1 MKFSID
7 RDALLK
13 PLQLVCGA
21 VERRHNLP
29 ILANLLVEVSGH
41 SLKLTGTDL
50 EVELVGQAVIHGDI
64 EEGRTTVP
72 AKKLL
77 DIVKSLPEQSEL
89 KVEQQD
95 NKWLLR
101 SGRSRFSLATLPAE
115 EYPNVE
121 AFQAEIEFTLK
132 QGVLKS
138 LIDAT
143 QFSMANQDVRYYL
156 NGLLLETEGN
166 VLRAIATDG
175 HRLALSH
182 RTIDAQLPEKQVIVP
197 RKGVM
202 EMARLL
208 EADDLDITIAIG
220 DNAIR
225 ATNSTTVFTSKLV
238 DGRFP
243 DYRRVLPKGGDK
255 IVIASRNHFKQALT
269 RASILSN
276 EKFRGVR
283 IQLEAGLLK
292 ITANNPEQ
300 EEAEEIID
308 VDYNNQPLEIG
319 FNVSYLLDVLNN
331 LKSDDVR
338 ITLIDGNSSALLE
351 NHLEEDSMYVVMPVS
366 YTHLTLPTKA

>member
-21 VERRHNLP
+21 VEKRNNSP
-29 ILANLLVEVSGH
+29 ILANLLVEVSGN

-50 EVELVGQAVIHGDI
+50 EVELVGEASVNGEVQEDK
-64 EEGRTTVP
+64 TTVP

-77 DIVKSLPEQSEL
+77 DIVKSLPDQSEL
-89 KVEQQD
+89 YVEQQD

-101 SGRSRFSLATLPAE
+101 SGRSRFSLATLPAD
-115 EYPNVE
+115 EYPN
-121 AFQAEIEFTLK
+121 IDSFTADINF
-132 QGVLKS
+132 S
-138 LIDAT
+138 LAQSTLRSVIDST

-156 NGLLLETEGN
+156 NGLLLETDGS
-166 VLRAIATDG
+166 VLRAVATDG

-182 RTIDAQLPEKQVIVP
+182 RTVEASLPEKQVIVP
-197 RKGVM
+197 RKGVV
-202 EMARLL
+202 EMVRLL
-208 EADDLDITIAIG
+208 DQDAQQVTISIG
-220 DNAIR
+220 ENAIR
-225 ATNSTTVFTSKLV
+225 IATDTAQLTSKLV

-243 DYRRVLPKGGDK
+243 EYERVLPKGGDK
-255 IVIASRNHFKQALT
+255 IVIASRNQLKQALL

-283 IQLEAGLLK
+283 IQLENNLLK

-308 VDYNNQPLEIG
+308 VEYDNQTLEIG
-319 FNVSYLLDVLNN
+319 FNVSYLLDVLNHI
-331 LKSDDVR
+331 SADDVR
-338 ITLIDGNSSALLE
+338 ITLIDNNSSALIE
-351 NHLEEDSMYVVMPVS
+351 NHEAEDSMYVVMPMR
-366 YTHLTLPTKA
+366 L

>member
-29 ILANLLVEVSGH
+29 ILANVLVEVSGH

-50 EVELVGQAVIHGDI
+50 EVELVGQAELQGDV

-77 DIVKSLPEQSEL
+77 DIVKSLPDQVEL
-89 KVEQQD
+89 KIEHQE
-95 NKWLLR
+95 NRWLLR
-101 SGRSRFSLATLPAE
+101 SGRSRFTLATLPAE

-121 AFQAEIEFTLK
+121 AFQADINFTLK
-132 QGVLKS
+132 QGTLKS

-166 VLRAIATDG
+166 ILRTIATDG

-182 RTIDAQLPEKQVIVP
+182 RMIEASLPEKQVIVP

-202 EMARLL
+202 ELVRLI
-208 EADDLDITIAIG
+208 EDEEQEISIAIG

-225 ATNSTTVFTSKLV
+225 ATTPTAVFTSKLV

-255 IVIASRNHFKQALT
+255 IVIASRGQLKQALM

-283 IQLEAGLLK
+283 IQLEQNLLK

-308 VDYNNQPLEIG
+308 VEYENQELEMG
-319 FNVSYLLDVLNN
+319 FNVSYLLDVLNS
-331 LKSDDVR
+331 LRSDDVR
-338 ITLIDGNSSALLE
+338 ITLIDGNSSALIE
-351 NHLEEDSMYVVMPVS
+351 NHVEEDSMYVVMPMR
-366 YTHLTLPTKA
+366 L

>member
-1 MKFSID
+1 M
-7 RDALLK
+7 
-13 PLQLVCGA
+13 
-21 VERRHNLP
+21 
-29 ILANLLVEVSGH
+29 
-41 SLKLTGTDL
+41 
-50 EVELVGQAVIHGDI
+50 
-64 EEGRTTVP
+64 
-72 AKKLL
+72 
-77 DIVKSLPEQSEL
+77 
-89 KVEQQD
+89 
-95 NKWLLR
+95 LR
-101 SGRSRFSLATLPAE
+101 SGRSRFTLATLPAE

-121 AFQAEIEFTLK
+121 AFEAEIEFTLK
-132 QGVLKS
+132 QGTMKS

-182 RTIDAQLPEKQVIVP
+182 RMIEASLPEKQVIVP
-197 RKGVM
+197 RKGV
-202 EMARLL
+202 L
-208 EADDLDITIAIG
+208 ELMRSFEGDDLDVTIAIG

-225 ATNSTTVFTSKLV
+225 ATTATAVFTSKLV

-255 IVIASRNHFKQALT
+255 IVIASRQQLKQALL

-283 IQLEAGLLK
+283 VQLENNLIK

-300 EEAEEIID
+300 EEAEEILD
-308 VDYNNQPLEIG
+308 VEYENTPLEIG

-331 LKSDDVR
+331 LPSDDVR
-338 ITLIDGNSSALLE
+338 ITLIDGNSSALID
-351 NHLEEDSMYVVMPVS
+351 NHIEQDSMYVVMPMR
-366 YTHLTLPTKA
+366 L

>member
-13 PLQLVCGA
+13 PLQLVSGA

-50 EVELVGQAVIHGDI
+50 EVELVGQAQLEGEVI
-64 EEGRTTVP
+64 EGRTTVP
-72 AKKLL
+72 AKKFL
-77 DIVKSLPEQSEL
+77 DIVKSLPDQVEL
-89 KVEQQD
+89 KIEQQE
-95 NKWLLR
+95 NRLLLR
-101 SGRSRFSLATLPAE
+101 SGRSRFTLATLPAE
-115 EYPNVE
+115 EYPNVD

-132 QGVLKS
+132 QGTLKS

-166 VLRAIATDG
+166 VLRAVATDG

-182 RTIDAQLPEKQVIVP
+182 RTLADSLPEKQVIVP
-197 RKGVM
+197 RKGVL
-202 EMARLL
+202 ELQRLF
-208 EADDLDITIAIG
+208 EGEDLDVTIAIG

-225 ATNSTTVFTSKLV
+225 AITQSAVFTSKLV

-255 IVIASRNHFKQALT
+255 VVIASRHQLKQALL

-283 IQLEAGLLK
+283 VQLEQNLIK

-300 EEAEEIID
+300 EEAEEILDIEYD
-308 VDYNNQPLEIG
+308 NTPLEIG

-331 LKSDDVR
+331 LPSDDVR
-338 ITLIDGNSSALLE
+338 ITLIDGNSSALIE
-351 NHLEEDSMYVVMPVS
+351 NHIEEDSMYVVMPMR
-366 YTHLTLPTKA
+366 L

>member
-29 ILANLLVEVSGH
+29 ILANLLVEVSED

-50 EVELVGQAVIHGDI
+50 EVELVGQAAIHGEI
-64 EEGRTTVP
+64 EIGRTTVP

-115 EYPNVE
+115 DYPNVE
-121 AFQAEIEFTLK
+121 AFQADIEFSLK

-138 LIDAT
+138 IIDST

-156 NGLLLETEGN
+156 NGLLFETEGN

-182 RTIDAQLPEKQVIVP
+182 RNVDVTLPEKQVIVP
-197 RKGVM
+197 RKGVV

-208 EADDLDITIAIG
+208 ESDDQDITIAIG

-225 ATNSTTVFTSKLV
+225 AITSSAVFTSKLV

-243 DYRRVLPKGGDK
+243 DYRRVLPKGGNK
-255 IVIASRNHFKQALT
+255 VVIASRNQLKQALT

-283 IQLEAGLLK
+283 IQLEPGLLK

-308 VDYNNQPLEIG
+308 IEYDSDKLEIG

-331 LKSDDVR
+331 LASDDVR
-338 ITLIDGNSSALLE
+338 ITLIDGNSSALIE
-351 NHLEEDSMYVVMPVS
+351 NHKEEDSMYVVMPMR
-366 YTHLTLPTKA
+366 L

>member
-13 PLQLVCGA
+13 PLQLVSGA

-29 ILANLLVEVSGH
+29 ILSNLLVEVSANT
-41 SLKLTGTDL
+41 LKLTGTDL
-50 EVELVGQAVIHGDI
+50 EVELVGQAQVQGDI
-64 EEGRTTVP
+64 QEGRTTVP

-77 DIVKSLPEQSEL
+77 DIVKSLPEQTEL
-89 KVEQQD
+89 HVEQQE

-101 SGRSRFSLATLPAE
+101 CGRSRFSLATLPAE
-115 EYPNVE
+115 EYPNVD
-121 AFQAEIEFTLK
+121 AFQSDIEFTVK
-132 QGVLKS
+132 QGTIKS

-156 NGLLLETEGN
+156 NGLLIETEGS
-166 VLRAIATDG
+166 VLRTVATDG

-182 RTIDAQLPEKQVIVP
+182 RALEASLPEKQVIVP
-197 RKGVM
+197 RKGVT
-202 EMARLL
+202 ELSRLL
-208 EADDLDITIAIG
+208 DSEDQDIHIAIG

-225 ATNSTTVFTSKLV
+225 ATTATAVFTSKLV

-255 IVIASRNHFKQALT
+255 IVIASRQSFKQALT

-283 IQLEAGLLK
+283 IQLEPDLLK

-308 VDYNNQPLEIG
+308 VDYQSQPLEIS
-319 FNVSYLLDVLNN
+319 FNVSYLLDVLNS
-331 LKSDDVR
+331 LRSEDVR
-338 ITLIDGNSSALLE
+338 ITLSDSNSSALIE
-351 NHLEEDSMYVVMPVS
+351 NHVEEDSMYVVMPMR
-366 YTHLTLPTKA
+366 L

>member
-13 PLQLVCGA
+13 PLQLVSGA

-50 EVELVGQAVIHGDI
+50 EVELVGQAQLEGEVI
-64 EEGRTTVP
+64 EGRTTVP
-72 AKKLL
+72 AKKFL
-77 DIVKSLPEQSEL
+77 DIVKSLPDQVEL
-89 KVEQQD
+89 KIEQQE
-95 NKWLLR
+95 NRLLLR
-101 SGRSRFSLATLPAE
+101 SGRSRFTLATLPAE
-115 EYPNVE
+115 EYPNVD

-132 QGVLKS
+132 QGTLKS

-166 VLRAIATDG
+166 VLRAVATDG

-182 RTIDAQLPEKQVIVP
+182 RTLADSLPEKQVIVP
-197 RKGVM
+197 RKGVL
-202 EMARLL
+202 ELQRLF
-208 EADDLDITIAIG
+208 EGEDLDVTIAIG

-225 ATNSTTVFTSKLV
+225 AITQSAVFTSKLV

-255 IVIASRNHFKQALT
+255 VVIASRHLLKQALL

-283 IQLEAGLLK
+283 VQLEQNLIK

-300 EEAEEIID
+300 EEAEEILDIEYD
-308 VDYNNQPLEIG
+308 NAPLEIG

-331 LKSDDVR
+331 LPSDDVR
-338 ITLIDGNSSALLE
+338 ITLIDGNSSALIE
-351 NHLEEDSMYVVMPVS
+351 NHIEEDSMYVVMPMR
-366 YTHLTLPTKA
+366 L

>member
-13 PLQLVCGA
+13 PLQLVSGA

-29 ILANLLVEVSGH
+29 ILANLLVEVSNH
-41 SLKLTGTDL
+41 SLKMTGTDL
-50 EVELVGQAVIHGDI
+50 EVELVGSAEVSGEVQ
-64 EEGRTTVP
+64 EGRTTVP

-77 DIVKSLPEQSEL
+77 DIVKSLPEQSEI
-89 KVEQQD
+89 KIEQQE

-121 AFQAEIEFTLK
+121 SFQPSIEFSLK
-132 QGVLKS
+132 QGTLKS

-182 RTIDAQLPEKQVIVP
+182 REIAASLPENQVIVP

-202 EMARLL
+202 ELARLL
-208 EADDLDITIAIG
+208 DSEDQDIHIAIG

-225 ATNSTTVFTSKLV
+225 ATTASAVFTSKLV

-255 IVIASRNHFKQALT
+255 IVLASRNQLKQALL

-283 IQLEAGLLK
+283 VQLENALLK

-308 VDYNNQPLEIG
+308 VDYAGQPLEIG
-319 FNVSYLLDVLNN
+319 FNVSYLLDVLNG
-331 LKSDDVR
+331 LKADEVR
-338 ITLIDGNSSALLE
+338 ITLSDGNSSALIE
-351 NHLEEDSMYVVMPVS
+351 NHVEEDSMYVVMPMR
-366 YTHLTLPTKA
+366 L

>member
-7 RDALLK
+7 RDDLLK
-13 PLQLVCGA
+13 PLQLVSGA

-29 ILANLLVEVSGH
+29 ILANLLVEVSNH
-41 SLKLTGTDL
+41 SLKFTGTDL
-50 EVELVGQAVIHGDI
+50 EVELVGSAAISGDVQ
-64 EEGRTTVP
+64 EGRTTVP

-77 DIVKSLPEQSEL
+77 DIVKSLPEQSEV
-89 KVEQQD
+89 KIEQQE

-101 SGRSRFSLATLPAE
+101 CGRSRFTLATLPAE

-121 AFQAEIEFTLK
+121 SFQPNIEFSIK
-132 QGVLKS
+132 QGTLKS

-156 NGLLLETEGN
+156 NGLLFETEGN
-166 VLRAIATDG
+166 VLRTVATDG

-182 RTIDAQLPEKQVIVP
+182 RAIEASLPENQVIVP
-197 RKGVM
+197 RKGVV
-202 EMARLL
+202 ELARLL
-208 EADDLDITIAIG
+208 DADDQEISIAIG

-225 ATNSTTVFTSKLV
+225 ATTAAAVLTSKLV

-255 IVIASRNHFKQALT
+255 IVLASRNALRQALL

-283 IQLEAGLLK
+283 VQLENSLLK

-308 VDYNNQPLEIG
+308 VEYGGDALEIG
-319 FNVSYLLDVLNN
+319 FNVSYLLDVLNS

-338 ITLIDGNSSALLE
+338 ITLSDGNSSALIE
-351 NHLEEDSMYVVMPVS
+351 NHQEEDSMYVVMPMR
-366 YTHLTLPTKA
+366 L

>member
-13 PLQLVCGA
+13 PLQLVSGA

-29 ILANLLVEVSGH
+29 ILSNLLVEVSGYT
-41 SLKLTGTDL
+41 LKMTGTDL
-50 EVELVGQAVIHGDI
+50 EVELVGQAAVQGDI
-64 EEGRTTVP
+64 QEGRTTVP

-77 DIVKSLPEQSEL
+77 DIVKSLPEQTEL
-89 KVEQQD
+89 HVEQQD

-101 SGRSRFSLATLPAE
+101 CGRSKFSLATLPAE
-115 EYPNVE
+115 EYPNVD
-121 AFQAEIEFTLK
+121 AFQSEIEFTVK
-132 QGVLKS
+132 QGTIKS

-156 NGLLLETEGN
+156 NGLLIETEGS
-166 VLRAIATDG
+166 VLRAVATDG

-182 RTIDAQLPEKQVIVP
+182 RALEVSLPEKQVIVP
-197 RKGVM
+197 RKGVT
-202 EMARLL
+202 ELSRLL
-208 EADDLDITIAIG
+208 DSEEQDIHIAIG

-225 ATNSTTVFTSKLV
+225 ATTASAVFTSKLV

-255 IVIASRNHFKQALT
+255 VVIASRQSLKQALM

-283 IQLEAGLLK
+283 IQLEPDLLK

-308 VDYNNQPLEIG
+308 VEYQSQPLEIG
-319 FNVSYLLDVLNN
+319 FNVSYLLDVLNS
-331 LKSDDVR
+331 LRSEDVR
-338 ITLIDGNSSALLE
+338 ITLMDGNSSALIE
-351 NHLEEDSMYVVMPVS
+351 NHVEEDSMYVVMPMR
-366 YTHLTLPTKA
+366 L

>member
-13 PLQLVCGA
+13 PLQLVSGA

-29 ILANLLVEVSGH
+29 ILANLLVEVSNH

-50 EVELVGQAVIHGDI
+50 EVELVGEVQLEGEIL
-64 EEGRTTVP
+64 EGRTTVP
-72 AKKLL
+72 AKKFL
-77 DIVKSLPEQSEL
+77 DIVKSLPDQVEL
-89 KVEQQD
+89 KIEQQE
-95 NKWLLR
+95 NRLLLR
-101 SGRSRFSLATLPAE
+101 SGRSRFTLATLPAE
-115 EYPNVE
+115 EYPNVD
-121 AFQAEIEFTLK
+121 AFEAEIEFTLK
-132 QGVLKS
+132 QGTMKS

-182 RTIDAQLPEKQVIVP
+182 RMIEASLPEKQVIVP
-197 RKGVM
+197 RKGVLELM
-202 EMARLL
+202 RSF
-208 EADDLDITIAIG
+208 EADDLDVTIAIG

-225 ATNSTTVFTSKLV
+225 ATTATAVFTSKLV

-255 IVIASRNHFKQALT
+255 IVIASRLQLKQALL

-283 IQLEAGLLK
+283 VQLENNLIK

-300 EEAEEIID
+300 EEAEEILD
-308 VDYNNQPLEIG
+308 VEYENAPLEIG

-331 LKSDDVR
+331 LPSDDVR
-338 ITLIDGNSSALLE
+338 ITLIDGNSSALID
-351 NHLEEDSMYVVMPVS
+351 NHIEQDSMYVVMPMR
-366 YTHLTLPTKA
+366 L

>member
-13 PLQLVCGA
+13 PLQLVSGA

-50 EVELVGQAVIHGDI
+50 EVELVGQAALEGEVQ
-64 EEGRTTVP
+64 EGRTTVP
-72 AKKLL
+72 AKKFL
-77 DIVKSLPEQSEL
+77 DIVKSLPDQVEL
-89 KVEQQD
+89 KIEQQD
-95 NKWLLR
+95 NRLILR
-101 SGRSRFSLATLPAE
+101 SGRSRFTLAILPAE

-121 AFQAEIEFTLK
+121 AFQAEIKFTLK
-132 QGVLKS
+132 QGTLKS

-182 RTIDAQLPEKQVIVP
+182 RMVEESLPEKQVIVP
-197 RKGVM
+197 RKGVL
-202 EMARLL
+202 ELQRLF
-208 EADDLDITIAIG
+208 EGEDLDVTIEIG

-225 ATNSTTVFTSKLV
+225 ATTQSAVFTSKLV

-255 IVIASRNHFKQALT
+255 IVIASRSQLKQALL

-283 IQLEAGLLK
+283 VQLETNLIK

-300 EEAEEIID
+300 EEAEEILDIEYD
-308 VDYNNQPLEIG
+308 NSPLEIG

-331 LKSDDVR
+331 LPSDDVR
-338 ITLIDGNSSALLE
+338 ITLIDGNSSALIE
-351 NHLEEDSMYVVMPVS
+351 NHIEEDSMYVVMPMR
-366 YTHLTLPTKA
+366 L

>member
-13 PLQLVCGA
+13 PLQLVSGA

-29 ILANLLVEVSGH
+29 ILANLLVEVSAH

-50 EVELVGQAVIHGDI
+50 EVELVGEVQLEGDI
-64 EEGRTTVP
+64 TEGRTTVP
-72 AKKLL
+72 AKKFL
-77 DIVKSLPEQSEL
+77 DIVKSLPDQVEL
-89 KVEQQD
+89 KIEQQE
-95 NKWLLR
+95 NRLLLR
-101 SGRSRFSLATLPAE
+101 SGRSRFTLATLPAE

-121 AFQAEIEFTLK
+121 SFEAEIEFTLK
-132 QGVLKS
+132 QGTMKS

-182 RTIDAQLPEKQVIVP
+182 RMIEASLPEKQVIVP
-197 RKGVM
+197 RKGV
-202 EMARLL
+202 L
-208 EADDLDITIAIG
+208 ELMRSFEGDDLDVTIAIG

-225 ATNSTTVFTSKLV
+225 ATTPTAVFTSKLV

-255 IVIASRNHFKQALT
+255 VVIASRLQLKQALL

-283 IQLEAGLLK
+283 VQLENNLIK

-300 EEAEEIID
+300 EEAEEILD
-308 VDYNNQPLEIG
+308 VEYENSPLEIG

-331 LKSDDVR
+331 LPSDDVR
-338 ITLIDGNSSALLE
+338 ITLIDGNSSALID
-351 NHLEEDSMYVVMPVS
+351 NHIEQDSMYVVMPMR
-366 YTHLTLPTKA
+366 L

>member
-29 ILANLLVEVSGH
+29 ILANLLVEVSNH

-50 EVELVGQAVIHGDI
+50 EVELVGQVAIHGEI
-64 EEGRTTVP
+64 VEGRTTVP

-77 DIVKSLPEQSEL
+77 DIVKSLPDQSEL

-121 AFQAEIEFTLK
+121 TFQAEIEFSLK

-138 LIDAT
+138 IIDST

-156 NGLLLETEGN
+156 NGLLFETEGN

-182 RTIDAQLPEKQVIVP
+182 RKIDAQLPEKQVIVP

-208 EADDLDITIAIG
+208 ESDDLDIAIAIG

-225 ATNSTTVFTSKLV
+225 ATTNGTVFTSKLV

-255 IVIASRNHFKQALT
+255 IVIASRNHLKQSLT

-283 IQLEAGLLK
+283 IQLESGLLK

-331 LKSDDVR
+331 LKSDEVR
-338 ITLIDGNSSALLE
+338 ITLIDGNSSALIE
-351 NHLEEDSMYVVMPVS
+351 NHLEEDSMYVVMPMR
-366 YTHLTLPTKA
+366 L

>member
-13 PLQLVCGA
+13 PLQLVSGA

-29 ILANLLVEVSGH
+29 ILANLLVEVSAH

-50 EVELVGQAVIHGDI
+50 EVELVGEVQLEGDVL
-64 EEGRTTVP
+64 EGRTTVP
-72 AKKLL
+72 AKKFL
-77 DIVKSLPEQSEL
+77 DIVKSLPDQVEL
-89 KVEQQD
+89 KIEQQE
-95 NKWLLR
+95 NRLLLR
-101 SGRSRFSLATLPAE
+101 SGRSRFTLATLPAE

-121 AFQAEIEFTLK
+121 AFEAEIEFTLK
-132 QGVLKS
+132 QGTMKS

-182 RTIDAQLPEKQVIVP
+182 RMIEASLPEKQVIVP
-197 RKGVM
+197 RKGV
-202 EMARLL
+202 L
-208 EADDLDITIAIG
+208 ELMRSFEGDDLDVTIAIG

-225 ATNSTTVFTSKLV
+225 ATTATAVFTSKLV

-255 IVIASRNHFKQALT
+255 IVIASRQQLKQALL

-283 IQLEAGLLK
+283 VQLENNLIK

-300 EEAEEIID
+300 EEAEEILD
-308 VDYNNQPLEIG
+308 VEYENTPLEIG

-331 LKSDDVR
+331 LPSDDVR
-338 ITLIDGNSSALLE
+338 ITLIDGNSSALID
-351 NHLEEDSMYVVMPVS
+351 NHVEQDSMYVVMPMR
-366 YTHLTLPTKA
+366 L

>member
-1 MKFSID
+1 MEPMKFSID

-13 PLQLVCGA
+13 PLQLVTGA

-29 ILANLLVEVSGH
+29 ILANVLMEVSEH

-50 EVELVGQAVIHGDI
+50 EVELVGEVQLTGEVRPGN
-64 EEGRTTVP
+64 TTVP
-72 AKKLL
+72 ARKFL
-77 DIVKSLPEQSEL
+77 DIVKSLPDQVEL
-89 KVEQQD
+89 KLEQQD
-95 NKWLLR
+95 NRLVLR
-101 SGRSRFSLATLPAE
+101 SGRSRFTLATLPAD

-121 AFQAEIEFTLK
+121 AFEADIEFTLK
-132 QGVLKS
+132 QGILKS

-166 VLRAIATDG
+166 VLRTIATDG

-182 RTIDAQLPEKQVIVP
+182 RTIESSLPQKQVIVP

-202 EMARLL
+202 ELLRLL
-208 EADDLDITIAIG
+208 EVDELDIAVAIS

-225 ATNSTTVFTSKLV
+225 ASTPGAVFTSKLV

-255 IVIASRNHFKQALT
+255 VVIASRHQLKQALL

-283 IQLEAGLLK
+283 VQLEESTIK
-292 ITANNPEQ
+292 ITANNPEH
-300 EEAEEIID
+300 EEAEEILDIE
-308 VDYNNQPLEIG
+308 YQNSPLEIG
-319 FNVSYLLDVLNN
+319 FNVSYLLDILNHI
-331 LKSDDVR
+331 SSEYIR
-338 ITLIDGNSSALLE
+338 ITLIDGNSSALIE
-351 NHLEEDSMYVVMPVS
+351 NHQDEDSMYVVMPMR
-366 YTHLTLPTKA
+366 L

>member
-29 ILANLLVEVSGH
+29 ILANLLVEVSDN

-50 EVELVGQAVIHGDI
+50 EVELVGQAAVHGDI
-64 EEGRTTVP
+64 IIGRTTVP

-115 EYPNVE
+115 DYPNVE
-121 AFQAEIEFTLK
+121 AFSADIEFTLK

-138 LIDAT
+138 IIDAT

-156 NGLLLETEGN
+156 NGLLFETNGN
-166 VLRAIATDG
+166 VLKAIATDG

-182 RTIDAQLPEKQVIVP
+182 RQIEQTLPEKQVIVP
-197 RKGVM
+197 RKGVV

-208 EADDLDITIAIG
+208 ESDDQDITIAIG

-225 ATNSTTVFTSKLV
+225 AITNNAVFTSKLV

-243 DYRRVLPKGGDK
+243 DYRRVLPKGGNK
-255 IVIASRNHFKQALT
+255 VVVASRQQLKQALT

-283 IQLEAGLLK
+283 IQLERGLLK

-300 EEAEEIID
+300 EEAEEILD
-308 VDYNNQPLEIG
+308 VDYDSDHLEIG
-319 FNVSYLLDVLNN
+319 FNVSYILDVLNN
-331 LKSDDVR
+331 LACDEVR
-338 ITLIDGNSSALLE
+338 ITLIDGNSSALIE
-351 NHLEEDSMYVVMPVS
+351 NHKEEDSMYVVMPMR
-366 YTHLTLPTKA
+366 L

>member
-13 PLQLVCGA
+13 PLQLVNGA

-41 SLKLTGTDL
+41 SLKMTGTDL
-50 EVELVGQAVIHGDI
+50 EVELVGQVQLEGDI
-64 EEGRTTVP
+64 QEGRTTVP
-72 AKKLL
+72 AKKFL
-77 DIVKSLPEQSEL
+77 DIVKSLPDQVEL
-89 KVEQQD
+89 KIEQQE
-95 NKWLLR
+95 NRLLLR
-101 SGRSRFSLATLPAE
+101 SGRSRFTLATLPAE

-121 AFQAEIEFTLK
+121 AFQSDIEFTLK
-132 QGVLKS
+132 QGTLKS

-182 RTIDAQLPEKQVIVP
+182 RPIEDTLPEKQVIVP
-197 RKGVM
+197 RKGVV
-202 EMARLL
+202 ELQRLFEGEDL
-208 EADDLDITIAIG
+208 EVTIAIG

-225 ATNSTTVFTSKLV
+225 ATTASAVLTSKLV

-255 IVIASRNHFKQALT
+255 IVIASRNQLKQALL

-283 IQLEAGLLK
+283 VQLENNLIK

-300 EEAEEIID
+300 EEAEEILDIE
-308 VDYNNQPLEIG
+308 YENSPLEIG

-331 LKSDDVR
+331 LPSDDVR
-338 ITLIDGNSSALLE
+338 ITLIDGNSSALIE
-351 NHLEEDSMYVVMPVS
+351 NHIEEDSMYVVMPMR
-366 YTHLTLPTKA
+366 L

>member
-29 ILANLLVEVSGH
+29 ILSNLLVEVSEH

-50 EVELVGQAVIHGDI
+50 EVELVGHAPIQGDI
-64 EEGRTTVP
+64 QIGRTTVP

-77 DIVKSLPEQSEL
+77 DIVKSLPESEI

-95 NKWLLR
+95 NRWLLR

-121 AFQAEIEFTLK
+121 AFQAEIEFSIK

-138 LIDAT
+138 IIDST

-156 NGLLLETEGN
+156 NGLLFETEGN
-166 VLRAIATDG
+166 VLKAIATDG

-182 RTIDAQLPEKQVIVP
+182 RMVEATLPEKQVIVP
-197 RKGVM
+197 RKGVI

-208 EADDLDITIAIG
+208 DTEDADITIAIG
-220 DNAIR
+220 DSAIR
-225 ATNSTTVFTSKLV
+225 ATTAAAVFTSKLV

-255 IVIASRNHFKQALT
+255 IVVASRNQFKQALT

-283 IQLEAGLLK
+283 IQLEPGLLK

-308 VDYNNQPLEIG
+308 VDYQGSELEIG

-331 LKSDDVR
+331 LASDDVR
-338 ITLIDGNSSALLE
+338 ITLIDGNSSALIE
-351 NHLEEDSMYVVMPVS
+351 NHKEEDSMYVVMPMR
-366 YTHLTLPTKA
+366 L

>member
-13 PLQLVCGA
+13 PLQLVSGA

-50 EVELVGQAVIHGDI
+50 EVELVGQAELQGEVQ
-64 EEGRTTVP
+64 EGRTTVP
-72 AKKLL
+72 AKKFL
-77 DIVKSLPEQSEL
+77 DIVKSLPDQVEL
-89 KVEQQD
+89 KIEQQD
-95 NKWLLR
+95 NRLLLR
-101 SGRSRFSLATLPAE
+101 SGRSRFTLATLPAE
-115 EYPNVE
+115 EYPNVD
-121 AFQAEIEFTLK
+121 AFQADIEFTLK
-132 QGVLKS
+132 QGTLKS

-182 RTIDAQLPEKQVIVP
+182 RMVEDSLPEKQVIVP
-197 RKGVM
+197 RKGVL
-202 EMARLL
+202 ELQRLF
-208 EADDLDITIAIG
+208 EGEDLDVTLSIG
-220 DNAIR
+220 ENAIR
-225 ATNSTTVFTSKLV
+225 ATTQSAVFTSKLV

-255 IVIASRNHFKQALT
+255 VVIASRNQLKQALL

-283 IQLEAGLLK
+283 VQLEQNLIK

-300 EEAEEIID
+300 EEAEEILDIEYD
-308 VDYNNQPLEIG
+308 NTPLEIG

-331 LKSDDVR
+331 LPSDDVR
-338 ITLIDGNSSALLE
+338 ITLIDGNSSALIE
-351 NHLEEDSMYVVMPVS
+351 NHVEEDSMYVVMPMR
-366 YTHLTLPTKA
+366 L

>member
-13 PLQLVCGA
+13 PLQLVSGA

-50 EVELVGQAVIHGDI
+50 EVELVGEVQLEGEIL
-64 EEGRTTVP
+64 EGRTTVP
-72 AKKLL
+72 AKKFL
-77 DIVKSLPEQSEL
+77 DIVKSLPDQVEL
-89 KVEQQD
+89 KIEQQE
-95 NKWLLR
+95 NRLLLR
-101 SGRSRFSLATLPAE
+101 SGRSRFTLATLPAE
-115 EYPNVE
+115 EYPNVD
-121 AFQAEIEFTLK
+121 AFEAEIEFTLK
-132 QGVLKS
+132 QGTMKS

-182 RTIDAQLPEKQVIVP
+182 RMIEASLPEKQVIVP
-197 RKGVM
+197 RKGVLELM
-202 EMARLL
+202 RSF
-208 EADDLDITIAIG
+208 EADDQDVTIAIG

-225 ATNSTTVFTSKLV
+225 ATTATAVFTSKLV

-255 IVIASRNHFKQALT
+255 VVIASRQQLKQALL

-283 IQLEAGLLK
+283 VQLENNLIK

-300 EEAEEIID
+300 EEAEEILD
-308 VDYNNQPLEIG
+308 VEYENAPLEIG

-331 LKSDDVR
+331 LPSDDVR
-338 ITLIDGNSSALLE
+338 ITLIDGNSSALID
-351 NHLEEDSMYVVMPVS
+351 NHIEQDSMYVVMPMR
-366 YTHLTLPTKA
+366 L

>member
-1 MKFSID
+1 MRFSID

-13 PLQLVCGA
+13 PLQLVTGA

-29 ILANLLVEVSGH
+29 ILANLLVKVSQDIM
-41 SLKLTGTDL
+41 SLTGTDL
-50 EVELVGQAVIHGDI
+50 EVELVGQAAIHGDI
-64 EEGRTTVP
+64 VPGDTTVP

-89 KVEQQD
+89 HVEQQD
-95 NKWLLR
+95 NRWLLR
-101 SGRSRFSLATLPAE
+101 SGRSRFTLATLPASD
-115 EYPNVE
+115 YPNVE
-121 AFQAEIEFTLK
+121 AFQAEIEFTIK

-138 LIDAT
+138 IIDST

-156 NGLLLETEGN
+156 NGLLFETEGN
-166 VLRAIATDG
+166 TLKAIATDG

-182 RTIDAQLPEKQVIVP
+182 RQVDVSLPEKQVIVP
-197 RKGVM
+197 RKGVV
-202 EMARLL
+202 EMSRLL
-208 EADDLDITIAIG
+208 DSDDKDISIAIG
-220 DNAIR
+220 ESAIR
-225 ATNSTTVFTSKLV
+225 AVTDTAVFTSKLV

-255 IVIASRNHFKQALT
+255 VVVASRQQLKLALT

-283 IQLEAGLLK
+283 IQLEAGLLR

-308 VDYNNQPLEIG
+308 VDYDSENLEIG

-331 LKSDDVR
+331 LACEDVR
-338 ITLIDGNSSALLE
+338 ITLIDGNSSALIE
-351 NHLEEDSMYVVMPVS
+351 NHKEEDSMYVVMPMR
-366 YTHLTLPTKA
+366 L

>member
-29 ILANLLVEVSGH
+29 ILANLLVEVSNN

-50 EVELVGQAVIHGDI
+50 EVELVGQATVHGDVQ
-64 EEGRTTVP
+64 EGRTTVP

-121 AFQAEIEFTLK
+121 AFQADIEFSLK
-132 QGVLKS
+132 QGTLKS
-138 LIDAT
+138 IIDST

-156 NGLLLETEGN
+156 NGLLFETEAN

-175 HRLALSH
+175 HRLAMSH
-182 RTIDAQLPEKQVIVP
+182 RVIDANLPEKQVIVP

-208 EADDLDITIAIG
+208 EAEDQDIGIAIG
-220 DNAIR
+220 ENAIR
-225 ATNSTTVFTSKLV
+225 ATTANAVFTSKLV

-255 IVIASRNHFKQALT
+255 IVIASRHQLKQALT

-283 IQLEAGLLK
+283 IQLENNLLK

-308 VDYNNQPLEIG
+308 VEYGAAPLEIG
-319 FNVSYLLDVLNN
+319 FNVSYLLDVLNS
-331 LKSDDVR
+331 LRSDDVR
-338 ITLIDGNSSALLE
+338 ITLIDGNSSALIE
-351 NHLEEDSMYVVMPVS
+351 NHVEEDSMYVVMPMR
-366 YTHLTLPTKA
+366 L

>member
-13 PLQLVCGA
+13 PLQLVSGA

-50 EVELVGQAVIHGDI
+50 EVELVGEVQLDGEIL
-64 EEGRTTVP
+64 EGRTTVP
-72 AKKLL
+72 AKKFL
-77 DIVKSLPEQSEL
+77 DIVKSLPDQVEL
-89 KVEQQD
+89 KIEQQE
-95 NKWLLR
+95 NRLLLR
-101 SGRSRFSLATLPAE
+101 SGRSRFTLATLPAE

-121 AFQAEIEFTLK
+121 AFEAELEFTLK
-132 QGVLKS
+132 QGTMKS

-182 RTIDAQLPEKQVIVP
+182 RQIEAQLPEKQVIVP
-197 RKGVM
+197 RKGVLELM
-202 EMARLL
+202 RSF
-208 EADDLDITIAIG
+208 EADDLDVTIAIG

-225 ATNSTTVFTSKLV
+225 ATTATVVFTSKLV

-255 IVIASRNHFKQALT
+255 IVIASRQQLKQALL

-283 IQLEAGLLK
+283 VQLENNLIK

-300 EEAEEIID
+300 EEAEEILD
-308 VDYNNQPLEIG
+308 VEYDNAPLEIG

-331 LKSDDVR
+331 LPADDVR
-338 ITLIDGNSSALLE
+338 ITLIDGNSSALID
-351 NHLEEDSMYVVMPVS
+351 NHVEQDSMYVVMPMR
-366 YTHLTLPTKA
+366 L

>member
-13 PLQLVCGA
+13 PLQLVSGA

-29 ILANLLVEVSGH
+29 ILANLLVEVSAH

-50 EVELVGQAVIHGDI
+50 EVELVGEVQLEGEVL
-64 EEGRTTVP
+64 EGRTTVP
-72 AKKLL
+72 AKKFL
-77 DIVKSLPEQSEL
+77 DIVKSLPDQVEL
-89 KVEQQD
+89 KIEQQE
-95 NKWLLR
+95 NRLLLR
-101 SGRSRFSLATLPAE
+101 SGRSRFTLATLPAE

-121 AFQAEIEFTLK
+121 AFEAEIEFTLK
-132 QGVLKS
+132 QGTMKS

-182 RTIDAQLPEKQVIVP
+182 RMIEASLPEKQVIVP
-197 RKGVM
+197 RKGV
-202 EMARLL
+202 L
-208 EADDLDITIAIG
+208 ELMRSFEGDDLDVTIAIG
-220 DNAIR
+220 ENAIR
-225 ATNSTTVFTSKLV
+225 ATTATAVFTSKLV

-243 DYRRVLPKGGDK
+243 DYRRGLPKGGDK
-255 IVIASRNHFKQALT
+255 IVIASRQQLKLALL

-283 IQLEAGLLK
+283 VQLENNLIK

-300 EEAEEIID
+300 EEAEEILD
-308 VDYNNQPLEIG
+308 VEYENTPLEIG

-331 LKSDDVR
+331 LPSDDVR
-338 ITLIDGNSSALLE
+338 ITLIDGNSSALID
-351 NHLEEDSMYVVMPVS
+351 NHIEQDSMYVVMPMR
-366 YTHLTLPTKA
+366 L

>member
-41 SLKLTGTDL
+41 SLKMTGTDL

-208 EADDLDITIAIG
+208 EADDLDIAIAIG

-225 ATNSTTVFTSKLV
+225 ATTSTTVFTSKLV

-255 IVIASRNHFKQALT
+255 IVIASRNHFKQALN

-351 NHLEEDSMYVVMPVS
+351 NHLEEDSMYVVMPMR
-366 YTHLTLPTKA
+366 L